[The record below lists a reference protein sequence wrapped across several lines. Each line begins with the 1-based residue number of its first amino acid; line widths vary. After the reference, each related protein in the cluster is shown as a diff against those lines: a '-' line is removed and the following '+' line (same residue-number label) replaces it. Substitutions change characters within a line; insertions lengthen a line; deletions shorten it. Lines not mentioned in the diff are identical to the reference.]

1 MKPDT
6 LKVIYHDLYLT
17 DYPTASCETPARVV
31 SIAHTLKKF
40 YPVVEPAAA
49 SEDDILLVHTPSI
62 LNSVK
67 ADQESVSSSGYGG
80 GRSADGGGTRLPGTA
95 DLRGGSST
103 GAPCQPR

>member
-40 YPVVEPAAA
+40 YPVVEPAA
-49 SEDDILLVHTPSI
+49 
-62 LNSVK
+62 SV
-67 ADQESVSSSGYGG
+67 
-80 GRSADGGGTRLPGTA
+80 RR
-95 DLRGGSST
+95 
-103 GAPCQPR
+103 